1 MRKKR
6 EITVRKKEIKMG
18 RQKHREW
25 VGVNKKFTS
34 ITFPPAIW
42 NQIEQQGALVSGT
55 LLFR

>member
-1 MRKKR
+1 
-6 EITVRKKEIKMG
+6 MG